1 MTALMAELV
10 LLQLLIPLGLLA
22 WLGFG
27 RARSR
32 AGWVLG
38 IALVGGYLVAVALA
52 GLWLV
57 LPPHLP
63 VIYLALF
70 VAALVRSRRALRA
83 PSVWPTGARGWAG
96 FAFQSVLALL
106 AVGLALQALSGRRP
120 PDGPVVD
127 LAFPLRGGTYS
138 VVNGGSTGLVNAHL
152 MTLTGERYR
161 PYRGQSYGVDLVKLG
176 SWGFRARGLAPRD
189 PSAYAIFGD
198 PVYAPC
204 SGPVIQ
210 ALDGLRDL
218 RPPEIDRE
226 HMAGNHV
233 LLACRDAWVLLGHLR
248 EGSVRVRDRDA
259 VAQGQE
265 IGRVG
270 NTGNTDEP
278 HLHIHAQRPGTKEAP
293 LGGDPLPIRLDG
305 RYLPRN
311 ARIVGDPT

>member
-1 MTALMAELV
+1 MPMAELLV
-10 LLQLLIPLGLLA
+10 LQLLIPLGLLT
-22 WLGFG
+22 WLVFG

-38 IALVGGYLVAVALA
+38 IALVGGYLAAVALA
-52 GLWLV
+52 GLWLI

-70 VAALVRSRRALRA
+70 VVALVLSRRALRA
-83 PSVWPTGARGWAG
+83 SSVWPTGARGWAG
-96 FAFQSVLALL
+96 FAFLSILTLL
-106 AVGLALQALSGRRP
+106 TLGLAHQALSGRHP

-127 LAFPLRGGTYS
+127 LAFPLRGGRYS

-161 PYRGQSYGVDLVKLG
+161 PYRGQSYGVDLVRLDP
-176 SWGFRARGLAPRD
+176 WGFRARGLAPKD
-189 PSAYAIFGD
+189 PAAYAIFGD

-204 SGPVIQ
+204 PGRVIQ
-210 ALDGLRDL
+210 ALDGLPDL
-218 RPPEIDRE
+218 RPPQIDRE

-233 LLACRDAWVLLGHLR
+233 LLECGDAWVLLGHLR
-248 EGSVRVRDRDA
+248 KGSVRVREEES

-270 NTGNTDEP
+270 NTGNTNEP
-278 HLHIHAQRPGTKEAP
+278 HLHIHAQRPGTDEAP
-293 LGGDPLPIRLDG
+293 FGGDPLPIRLDG

-311 ARIVGDPT
+311 ARIVGGPT

>member
-1 MTALMAELV
+1 
-10 LLQLLIPLGLLA
+10 Q
-22 WLGFG
+22 
-27 RARSR
+27 
-32 AGWVLG
+32 
-38 IALVGGYLVAVALA
+38 
-52 GLWLV
+52 
-57 LPPHLP
+57 
-63 VIYLALF
+63 
-70 VAALVRSRRALRA
+70 
-83 PSVWPTGARGWAG
+83 
-96 FAFQSVLALL
+96 
-106 AVGLALQALSGRRP
+106 
-120 PDGPVVD
+120 GPVVD

-176 SWGFRARGLAPRD
+176 YWGFRARGLAPRD

-204 SGPVIQ
+204 SGRVVQ

-233 LLACRDAWVLLGHLR
+233 LLGCGDAWVLLGHLR
-248 EGSVRVRDRDA
+248 EGSVRVREGDT

-270 NTGNTDEP
+270 NTGN
-278 HLHIHAQRPGTKEAP
+278 
-293 LGGDPLPIRLDG
+293 
-305 RYLPRN
+305 
-311 ARIVGDPT
+311 